1 MIMRKQIPVF
11 LCLMLLFGL
20 LLLAQNGMAAEEVI
34 LNEDINKTAG
44 DLEIPRDTVVNGNVN
59 LNVGELSVLG
69 VVNGNVSSNMGQV
82 RIEGEANGDVETNMG
97 QIVIR
102 GNVSGNVRTRMGEV
116 IVDGSVGGNLS
127 TDLGTARVD
136 GAVGGNV
143 GSGLGEVHITGV
155 VAGDVNSEGGSVYIN
170 GLVEG
175 DVTVEHGLVELGPE
189 AVVTGR
195 VSVGRGA
202 VNKSGSASV
211 GSIEIEEEI
220 SAGEITGEDESA
232 WGSSETS
239 YRFDG
244 VDENLFNRVTGE
256 IMHSL
261 DRVTENTRFLPRLFR
276 LFEVRRWPHLPY
288 AQFSYSGSVAVGVI
302 RMLIMFALAALI
314 YALFP
319 KPVKRVSDALLL
331 KPGPVIGWGILAA
344 VLALPLMILLVITI
358 IGIPLVIV
366 EIVVLAA
373 AAVLGYTGIVNLVG
387 DRIITAASGGK
398 VNPLVSIA
406 IGVLIFGLLGMIPI
420 LGGLLTMV
428 LSVIALGMALVSR
441 FGTYDQVIRES
452 TEQGEQTSGPEME
465 DGPGMETSKEENARP
480 EMKPDNE
487 EKSRPEDGMDES

>member
-11 LCLMLLFGL
+11 LCLMLLLGL
-20 LLLAQNGMAAEEVI
+20 LLPAQNGMAAEEVI

-44 DLEIPRDTVVNGNVN
+44 DLEIPRGTVVNGGVN
-59 LNVGELSVLG
+59 LNVGKLSVLG
-69 VVNGNVSSNMGQV
+69 IVNGNVSSNMGQV
-82 RIEGEANGDVETNMG
+82 RVEGEVNGDVETNMG
-97 QIVIR
+97 QVVIL
-102 GNVSGNVRTRMGEV
+102 GNVSGNVLTRMGEV

-127 TDLGTARVD
+127 ADLGTARID
-136 GAVGGNV
+136 GAVGGSV
-143 GSGLGEVHITGV
+143 GSGLGEISITGT

-175 DVTVEHGLVELGPE
+175 DVTVEQGLVELGPE

-232 WGSSETS
+232 WGSSETG

-261 DRVTENTRFLPRLFR
+261 DRVTENTRFLPRLF
-276 LFEVRRWPHLPY
+276 EVRRWPHLPY
-288 AQFSYSGSVAVGVI
+288 TQFSYSGSVAVGVI

>member
-1 MIMRKQIPVF
+1 MRKQIPLF
-11 LCLMLLFGL
+11 LSLVL
-20 LLLAQNGMAAEEVI
+20 LLGLMVLPAQNGMAAEEVI
-34 LNEDINKTAG
+34 VNEDINKTAG
-44 DLEIPRDTVVNGNVN
+44 DLEISRGTVVNGNVN
-59 LNVGELSVLG
+59 LNVGEMSVLG

-82 RIEGEANGDVETNMG
+82 GVDGEVNGDVETNMG

-116 IVDGSVGGNLS
+116 IVGGSVGGNLS
-127 TDLGTARVD
+127 ADLGTARVD

-143 GSGLGEVHITGV
+143 GSGLGEVHITGT

-175 DVTVEHGLVELGPE
+175 DVTVEQGLVELGPE

-220 SAGEITGEDESA
+220 SAGEITGGDQSTGEAPENA
-232 WGSSETS
+232 

-244 VDENLFNRVTGE
+244 ADENLFNRIAGE
-256 IMHSL
+256 ISRSM
-261 DRVTENTRFLPRLFR
+261 DRITDSIRFLPPV
-276 LFEVRRWPHLPY
+276 FEVRRFTHP
-288 AQFSYSGSVAVGVI
+288 SYMQINHFGSVAGGVI

-319 KPVKRVSDALLL
+319 KPVKRVSDALLV

-344 VLALPLMILLVITI
+344 ILAVPLMILLIITI
-358 IGIPLVIV
+358 IGIPLAIV
-366 EIVVLAA
+366 EIVVLAV

-406 IGVLIFGLLGMIPI
+406 IGVIIFGLLGMIPI
-420 LGGLLTMV
+420 LGGLLTMALYV
-428 LSVIALGMALVSR
+428 LALGMVLMTR
-441 FGTYDQVIRES
+441 FGTHDPVIRES
-452 TEQGEQTSGPEME
+452 AEQSKQTSGLEME
-465 DGPGMETSKEENARP
+465 DRPGREANKEESARP
-480 EMKPDNE
+480 EMKPENGENANPENE
-487 EKSRPEDGMDES
+487 MDES